1 VVPAAHQ
8 AFGACTGGWGYSSL
22 WPGID
27 GNGGAG
33 GSDVLQAGV
42 EVDAYCN
49 GGRTSSFYSAWIE
62 WFPNGSTR
70 VSSPAIHP
78 G

>member
-1 VVPAAHQ
+1 MAGP
-8 AFGACTGGWGYSSL
+8 
-22 WPGID
+22 
-27 GNGGAG
+27 G
-33 GSDVLQAGV
+33 GSDVLQAGA

-49 GGRTSSFYSAWIE
+49 GGSTSSFYSAWIE

-78 G
+78 GDLVFVEVWSTTP